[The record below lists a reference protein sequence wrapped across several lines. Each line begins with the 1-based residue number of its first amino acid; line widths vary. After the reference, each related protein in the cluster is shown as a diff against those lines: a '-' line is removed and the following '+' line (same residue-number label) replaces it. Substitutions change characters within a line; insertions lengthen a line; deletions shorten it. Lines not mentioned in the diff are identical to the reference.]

1 MPIGAGTGQAKQT
14 KARSARAKAQDAI
27 KLLKADHDEVE
38 ALFAQYEKQKKR
50 DGSQKSDLI
59 DKICTALTVHA
70 QIEEE
75 IFYPA
80 ARDALDENGDELL
93 DEAEVEHSSIKS
105 LVEQLEAM
113 VPNDELCDAKV
124 KVLSEYVKH
133 HVKEEEGELFP
144 KVKKTGLDL
153 DALGAELAER
163 KKSWKPRETDFTSGY
178 LWKYA
183 QQVGP
188 AVNGAVTHPGGAA
201 EKQSYADA

>member
-1 MPIGAGTGQAKQT
+1 MPVAGTGQAKQT

-38 ALFAQYEKQKKR
+38 ALFAQYEKQKKKN
-50 DGSQKSDLI
+50 GGQKYDLI
-59 DKICTALTVHA
+59 DRICTALTVHA

-80 ARDALDENGDELL
+80 ARDALDDDGDELL
-93 DEAEVEHSSIKS
+93 DEAEVERSSIKS
-105 LVEQLEAM
+105 LIQQLEAM

-144 KVKKTGLDL
+144 KVKKTDLDL
-153 DALGAELAER
+153 DALGVELAER
-163 KKSWKPRETDFTSGY
+163 K
-178 LWKYA
+178 
-183 QQVGP
+183 
-188 AVNGAVTHPGGAA
+188 A
-201 EKQSYADA
+201 ELMMDM

>member
-1 MPIGAGTGQAKQT
+1 MPLGAGTGQAKQT

-113 VPNDELCDAKV
+113 IPNDELCDAKV

-144 KVKKTGLDL
+144 KVKKTDLDL
-153 DALGAELAER
+153 DALGVELAER
-163 KKSWKPRETDFTSGY
+163 KAELMTDM
-178 LWKYA
+178 
-183 QQVGP
+183 
-188 AVNGAVTHPGGAA
+188 
-201 EKQSYADA
+201 

>member
-1 MPIGAGTGQAKQT
+1 MPVGAGTGQAKQT

-80 ARDALDENGDELL
+80 ARDALDEAGDELL

-133 HVKEEEGELFP
+133 HVKEEEGEIFP
-144 KVKKTGLDL
+144 KVKKTDLNL
-153 DALGAELAER
+153 DALGVELAER
-163 KKSWKPRETDFTSGY
+163 KAELMTDM
-178 LWKYA
+178 
-183 QQVGP
+183 
-188 AVNGAVTHPGGAA
+188 
-201 EKQSYADA
+201 